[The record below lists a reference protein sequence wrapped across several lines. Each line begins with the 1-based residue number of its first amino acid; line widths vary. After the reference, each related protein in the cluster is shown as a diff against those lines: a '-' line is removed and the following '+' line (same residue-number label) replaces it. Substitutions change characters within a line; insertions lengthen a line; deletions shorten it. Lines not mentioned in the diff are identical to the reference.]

1 LKKAQSEGLSLL
13 RTLSSKNNSVLTMN
27 KNGKIEVIEEEK
39 EKQHDLNYFE
49 RKRDPSKSMVTET
62 K

>member
-1 LKKAQSEGLSLL
+1 ML

-39 EKQHDLNYFE
+39 EKQNDLNYFE